1 MSRLSTHTSRVA
13 PTASG
18 SATEAWAMSD
28 LHAIAHALGGTISGS
43 EVLAPTPGH
52 SRRDK
57 GTAVR
62 IAPGAPDGI
71 LVTCFNGGRD
81 DALAVKDTLRAA
93 GILPAF
99 DGQRR
104 ELTFAERE
112 AIRRAE
118 AEREREKRQA
128 QAKAA
133 QIARQRLAQAVE
145 ADSGHP
151 YLSAKRIAPE
161 RLWQAGNRLLVP
173 MTDQHGAI
181 WNIQTIAPDGGKL
194 FAKDGRTKGVFWFAG
209 KATDRLVIGEGMATV
224 AAIRRATGLPVIAA
238 LSAYNLP
245 TVAALVRAK
254 CPDLNIIIAAD
265 DDAAGMK
272 AARIAAEQ
280 VGASLAL
287 PEILHHEC

>member
-1 MSRLSTHTSRVA
+1 MSRRSTHTSREA
-13 PTASG
+13 LAS
-18 SATEAWAMSD
+18 SDRAAEAWAMPD
-28 LHAIAHALGGTISGS
+28 LHVIAHALGGTISGN

-93 GILPAF
+93 GILPTF

-104 ELTFAERE
+104 ELTVAERE

-118 AEREREKRQA
+118 AEREQEKRHT
-128 QAKAA
+128 QAKATL
-133 QIARQRLAQAVE
+133 IARQRLAQAVE

-151 YLSAKRIAPE
+151 YLSAKNIAPE

-173 MTDQHGAI
+173 MADQDGAV

-194 FAKDGRTKGVFWFAG
+194 FLKGGRTKGVFWWAG

-224 AAIRRATGLPVIAA
+224 AAIRRATSLPVIAA
-238 LSAYNLP
+238 LSAHNLP

-254 CPDLNIIIAAD
+254 CPDLSITIAAD

-287 PEILHHEC
+287 PEIIHHER